1 MPLAHLHRID
11 PEANMA
17 RFYCIDVAA
26 TLFGDVSVL
35 RTWGRIGTHGR
46 TSIET
51 CASVEEAERAASQTL
66 RRKLRRGYLPAG
78 QLLPPDLEASDLS
91 GPPLKPAFQFG
102 TGLDSDPLMDDIGLH
117 DRTWR
122 ELNVSRRDHTRDRP
136 KHDEVVGDDGTFN
149 TT

>member
-66 RRKLRRGYLPAG
+66 RRKMRRGYLPAG
-78 QLLPPDLEASDLS
+78 QMLPPDHAVRDRS
-91 GPPLKPAFQFG
+91 GLTLKPAFNLG
-102 TGLDSDPLMDDIGLH
+102 TSLDGDPLMDDIGLH

-122 ELNVSRRDHTRDRP
+122 ELNVSRRDRAGNRP
-136 KHDEVVGDDGTFN
+136 KHGEVMGDDGTYN

>member
-17 RFYCIDVAA
+17 RYYCIDVAA

-66 RRKLRRGYLPAG
+66 RRKMRRGYLPAG
-78 QLLPPDLEASDLS
+78 QMLPPDHAVRDRS
-91 GPPLKPAFQFG
+91 GPTLKPAFNLG
-102 TGLDSDPLMDDIGLH
+102 TSLDGDPLMDDIGLH
-117 DRTWR
+117 DRARR
-122 ELNVSRRDHTRDRP
+122 ELNVSRRDRAGNRP
-136 KHDEVVGDDGTFN
+136 KHDEVVGDDRPFN
-149 TT
+149 TA

>member
-1 MPLAHLHRID
+1 MNRFARIDSKRELDFFHSSVESVRGRTAMALAHLHRIH

-51 CASVEEAERAASQTL
+51 YGSFEEAERMAYQTL
-66 RRKLRRGYLPAG
+66 RQKTQRGYRA
-78 QLLPPDLEASDLS
+78 A
-91 GPPLKPAFQFG
+91 
-102 TGLDSDPLMDDIGLH
+102 
-117 DRTWR
+117 
-122 ELNVSRRDHTRDRP
+122 
-136 KHDEVVGDDGTFN
+136 
-149 TT
+149 